1 MLLTLQ
7 STREPSQVLLKTQTT
22 PQASLPGLISYA
34 RVGLGESAYLLSSL
48 GASRASVPE
57 TTLNNN
63 TKWSKMQAEELDK
76 PGSKF

>member
-7 STREPSQVLLKTQTT
+7 STREPSQVLLKTQT

-34 RVGLGESAYLLSSL
+34 RVGPGESAYLLSSL

-63 TKWSKMQAEELDK
+63 TKWSKMQVQELDK